1 MQAQKHRK
9 DISNYATCDK
19 APIEQMDWF
28 SLNIR
33 QADVLILW
41 FVYYTQAEI
50 RMSTL
55 KPVSRVTLGE
65 QVAGQLSDQITEG
78 RWKPGERLPSE
89 SDLCATLNIGRSTLR
104 EALKSLAFV
113 GMVQMRPGD
122 GTYVIGESGQL
133 MDRILSRGL
142 LKTEKELQDVGE
154 ARMLIEC
161 ETAAL
166 AAERAGPKDLNEIDR
181 LMKEMGHSLADDG
194 NDFVDLD
201 VDFHLAIAH
210 CAKNQMLYELLTP
223 IRGVLK
229 EWIGKS
235 QELPGIKENAHR
247 QHARIVSAVRRREPD
262 KARHAMRT
270 HLQTC
275 EKTFSLLGRILVSK
289 EQVEV

>member
-1 MQAQKHRK
+1 
-9 DISNYATCDK
+9 
-19 APIEQMDWF
+19 
-28 SLNIR
+28 
-33 QADVLILW
+33 
-41 FVYYTQAEI
+41 
-50 RMSTL
+50 MSTL

-65 QVAGQLSDQITEG
+65 QVAAQLSDQITEG
-78 RWKPGERLPSE
+78 RWKPGEKLPSE
-89 SDLCATLNIGRSTLR
+89 SELCGALSIGRSTLR

-122 GTYVIGESGQL
+122 GTYVVGDSGAL
-133 MDRILSRGL
+133 IDRIMSRGI

-166 AAERAGPKDLNEIDR
+166 AAERASAKDLDQIEL
-181 LMKEMGHSLADDG
+181 LMEEMGQSLRG
-194 NDFVDLD
+194 SGRDFVDLD
-201 VDFHLAIAH
+201 VEFHLAIAQ

-223 IRGVLK
+223 VRGVLK

-235 QELPGIKENAHR
+235 QELPGIKESAHR
-247 QHARIVSAVRRREPD
+247 QHGKILSAVRRHEPD

-275 EKTFSLLGRILVSK
+275 EKTFNLLGRISLGK
-289 EQVEV
+289 EQMEV